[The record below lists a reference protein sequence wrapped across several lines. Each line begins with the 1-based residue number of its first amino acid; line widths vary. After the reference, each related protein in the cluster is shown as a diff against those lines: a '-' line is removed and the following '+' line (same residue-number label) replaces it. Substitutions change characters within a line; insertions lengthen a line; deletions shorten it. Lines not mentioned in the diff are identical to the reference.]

1 MASMWVVVTLECA
14 LVLELE
20 LGMPV
25 KVNVKDAAAE
35 PVEECSVMRDV
46 GIACRRFTLGFV
58 EAGWVAVVTAVSS
71 FEVGGGFVKDSE
83 ENEPER
89 LGVVL
94 AAMFCSE
101 ALRWD
106 CGCDSS
112 SDGGSSGVGRS
123 ERGRFPRTVLRRKG
137 TVGGGETGEGYI
149 EGSFSFEA
157 EASSSTSVSEL
168 SVVS

>member
-1 MASMWVVVTLECA
+1 MVQFA

-20 LGMPV
+20 VGMPV
-25 KVNVKDAAAE
+25 KVNVKDAAVE
-35 PVEECSVMRDV
+35 PVEDCSVMRDV
-46 GIACRRFTLGFV
+46 GTACRRFAVQFV
-58 EAGWVAVVTAVSS
+58 EAGWVDVVTVVSS
-71 FEVGGGFVKDSE
+71 LEVGGGFVKESE

-89 LGVVL
+89 FGVVL

-112 SDGGSSGVGRS
+112 SEGGSSGVGRS
-123 ERGRFPRTVLRRKG
+123 ERGRFPRMVLRRKG
-137 TVGGGETGEGYI
+137 TVGGGETGDGYI

-168 SVVS
+168 SLVS